1 MCAARVLVVDDDKGI
16 RLLLNRVCR
25 REGYE
30 VSMAIDAFEAYSQ
43 LGRTPYDVLI
53 CDLNLPGPSGLEILR
68 HTRQSQPQVKVIIL
82 TGHGDLESAV
92 QAMRLGA
99 FDYIQKPLE
108 DLALIPLAVSRALD
122 QLALERANAAL
133 VADMQQANRELAQR
147 RDQML
152 QSIRHIGDVMVAALD
167 PEDIARVLGQAIHNV
182 TGSDAVGLL
191 LISDNEDE
199 PIQALTIA
207 SEPLNEEGRLALV
220 RAMLT
225 EAEQAIDP
233 SSLSLSSI
241 PPVRLDGDGRPWSRL
256 KSSRFVVRES
266 FLGLAL
272 IAKHDQAPF
281 DTDQLE
287 VFAALV
293 GQGAIALDNAH
304 LFERMQ
310 NLATRDSLTG
320 LFNHGHYFELLASEI
335 SRSERYGYQLAAI
348 MLDIDRAHG
357 LKQINDT
364 YGHQAGDAFLR
375 HVGQVIVNSVR
386 LADSVA
392 RYGGDEFIVL
402 APQTGASRASVL
414 AHRLCRVVRESSF
427 EIEGNNLSAT
437 VSVGAAV
444 FTPGCGETASSLV
457 SRVDKALYAAKER
470 AGNRVIMAES
480 VTPVASEVSD

>member
-1 MCAARVLVVDDDKGI
+1 MPARVLIVDDDKGI
-16 RLLLNRVCR
+16 RLLLSRVCR

-30 VSMAIDAFEAYSQ
+30 VSTAVDAFEAYDH
-43 LGRTPYDVLI
+43 LGRSPYDVLI
-53 CDLNLPGPSGLEILR
+53 CDLNLPGPSGIEILR
-68 HTRQSQPQVKVIIL
+68 HARQAQPQVKVIIL

-108 DLALIPLAVSRALD
+108 DLALIPLAVSRALA
-122 QLALERANAAL
+122 QLELERDNANL
-133 VADMQQANRELAQR
+133 VSDLQGANRELGQQ

-167 PEDIARVLGQAIHNV
+167 PEDIARVLARAIHNA

-191 LISDNEDE
+191 LLPAGEDA
-199 PIQALTIA
+199 PIQALTA
-207 SEPLNEEGRLALV
+207 STAALNEDGRTALV
-220 RAMLT
+220 QAMLA
-225 EAEQAIDP
+225 EADLTVEPGQVKLASMP
-233 SSLSLSSI
+233 A
-241 PPVRLDGDGRPWSRL
+241 VRLDGDGRPWSRTEPL
-256 KSSRFVVRES
+256 RFVVREA
-266 FLGLAL
+266 FLGLAMM
-272 IAKHDQAPF
+272 AKHHPSPFESDQI
-281 DTDQLE
+281 E
-287 VFAALV
+287 VFAALA
-293 GQGAIALDNAH
+293 GQGAIALDNAY

-320 LFNHGHYFELLASEI
+320 LYNHGHFFELLASEI
-335 SRSERYGYQLAAI
+335 SRSERYGYQLAVI

-357 LKQINDT
+357 LKPINDT
-364 YGHQAGDAFLR
+364 YGHQAGDDFLR
-375 HVGQVIVNSVR
+375 HVGRVIVDNVR
-386 LADSVA
+386 MADSVA

-402 APQTGASRASVL
+402 APQTGSSRAGAL

-427 EIEGNNLSAT
+427 EIEGNSVSAT

-470 AGNRVIMAES
+470 SGNRVIMADTMS
-480 VTPVASEVSD
+480 PVAPEASD